1 MFTFKKVK
9 IKNFL
14 SIKDMELNLDKQGL
28 VLIEGKNKTNEA
40 FKSNGAGKTSM
51 IDAITYAIFGK
62 TVGGLKSDSVVNNKE
77 KKNTAVILDFEVD
90 KNKYRI
96 ERYRKDKKEGNIVKL
111 YQGKNNITKSTVDN
125 TDKEILS
132 LFGIDFNTYVNAI
145 MYGQGD
151 MPIFSQATDKG
162 KKEILERI
170 TSIDIY
176 QKAQE
181 IAKEKVKEKQAEQ
194 QEIENELVKYDYEL
208 VAIDNLEEQEI
219 ENYKAVQQTIEGIQ
233 ATLSVASTE
242 LENFMTEAYPKKAEL
257 ENSIAQ
263 FIAPQVDNTKVNELR
278 ADLTEA
284 ERKLLQINSI
294 KEGFDR
300 DLRKLAKDYENLSSS
315 KICPTCGTDLG
326 VDSEAHIA
334 ETKADIE
341 KQMSVLGAKT
351 HKILVA
357 LPSVNTAIESKKE
370 LVQQEIAK
378 NEEIQR
384 NYNQLVST
392 VRGYE
397 QEVQQLE
404 NTKNSLEE
412 KVASQQTY
420 LSQVQSMPKP
430 KSRDKDREEVHKK
443 IEATKLQVLDKQKET
458 EKYEEAVKA
467 FSNAGIRSMVLDL
480 VTPFLNEKA
489 NKYLTVLSGSDIEI
503 NFTTQVKNSKGELK
517 DKFDVEIINGSGG
530 SNYKANSAGEK
541 KRIDLAISFAIQDLV
556 MSKAELSTNIALYDE
571 CFDGLDSIGCE
582 NVITLLKERLE
593 TVSSIFVITH
603 NENLKPL
610 FEKVITVQ
618 KEDGVT
624 TLIN

>member
-208 VAIDNLEEQEI
+208 VAIDNLEEQEK

-242 LENFMTEAYPKKAEL
+242 LENFMTESYPKKAEL

-263 FIAPQVDNTKVNELR
+263 FVVPQVDTQK
-278 ADLTEA
+278 LT
-284 ERKLLQINSI
+284 S
-294 KEGFDR
+294 
-300 DLRKLAKDYENLSSS
+300 
-315 KICPTCGTDLG
+315 
-326 VDSEAHIA
+326 
-334 ETKADIE
+334 
-341 KQMSVLGAKT
+341 
-351 HKILVA
+351 
-357 LPSVNTAIESKKE
+357 
-370 LVQQEIAK
+370 
-378 NEEIQR
+378 
-384 NYNQLVST
+384 
-392 VRGYE
+392 
-397 QEVQQLE
+397 
-404 NTKNSLEE
+404 
-412 KVASQQTY
+412 
-420 LSQVQSMPKP
+420 
-430 KSRDKDREEVHKK
+430 
-443 IEATKLQVLDKQKET
+443 
-458 EKYEEAVKA
+458 
-467 FSNAGIRSMVLDL
+467 
-480 VTPFLNEKA
+480 
-489 NKYLTVLSGSDIEI
+489 
-503 NFTTQVKNSKGELK
+503 
-517 DKFDVEIINGSGG
+517 
-530 SNYKANSAGEK
+530 
-541 KRIDLAISFAIQDLV
+541 
-556 MSKAELSTNIALYDE
+556 
-571 CFDGLDSIGCE
+571 
-582 NVITLLKERLE
+582 
-593 TVSSIFVITH
+593 
-603 NENLKPL
+603 
-610 FEKVITVQ
+610 
-618 KEDGVT
+618 
-624 TLIN
+624 